1 MLQTLRAPPPSGSLQ
16 ESALILLLMKLE
28 SVEHARFRAL
38 AQVQLDPES
47 GIKAFEEYMKIAF
60 PYLEA
65 SKQRDKT
72 DHMALLAREVARG
85 PLTVTAV
92 SEPPKGRSK
101 LKTRMVKRSK
111 PQTREEHASLYQ
123 KLGNTIPTQEI
134 KSDKT

>member
-1 MLQTLRAPPPSGSLQ
+1 LLKTLRAPPPPGSLQ

-38 AQVQLDPES
+38 AQIQLDPES

-72 DHMALLAREVARG
+72 DHMKLLASEVARG

-92 SEPPKGRSK
+92 AETTGRSK
-101 LKTRMVKRSK
+101 LKTRMAKRTAPQSK
-111 PQTREEHASLYQ
+111 QEAEKLYQ
-123 KLGNTIPTQEI
+123 KLGSTIPTHEPR
-134 KSDKT
+134 SDKT

>member
-38 AQVQLDPES
+38 AQIQIDSES
-47 GIKAFEEYMKIAF
+47 GVKAFEEYMAMAF

-65 SKQRDKT
+65 TKRRDKV
-72 DHMALLAREVARG
+72 DHMKLLAKEVSRG

-92 SEPPKGRSK
+92 ASPKPGRSK
-101 LKTRMVKRSK
+101 LKTRMANRTQ
-111 PQTREEHASLYQ
+111 PQTRDEHESLYR
-123 KLGNTIPTQEI
+123 KLGSTIPTHEP
-134 KSDKT
+134 